1 MDDSAADFSAE
12 TAIYR
17 LQQENMTQSESERE
31 REREREREEKASSYK
46 KTARDALREH
56 RKQKRG
62 RACSSL
68 PALVDGAEAKLAL

>member
-1 MDDSAADFSAE
+1 MDNSAADFSAE

-17 LQQENMTQSESERE
+17 LQQENMTQSERESERE
-31 REREREREEKASSYK
+31 RGEKASSYK

-56 RKQKRG
+56 CKQKRG